1 MTTELNDL
9 PVASAALGASE
20 ERFRLVFEMAPMGLV
35 LLNTEGQFS
44 QVNQAFAQMLG
55 YTAGELCGRTVA
67 DISRPEDVPAS
78 LALLRQAR
86 TAPMKPCWLEKRYLR
101 PDGSTVW
108 GSVTAVFLR
117 SPDGQSLGYLA
128 MIQDITEQRRSAMQ
142 LREQARLLDI
152 AQDAICVQ
160 SLTGQIEFWNPASE
174 KLYGWSRAEALGSN
188 SADLLFGRIGRE
200 LLQAQA
206 DVLTHGSW
214 SGELQQTTRSGQTV
228 HVQTRFSLVR
238 DAQDKPKSILVVSTD
253 ITEKKKLQRE
263 FLRAQRLEC
272 IGTLASGVAH
282 DLNNVFS
289 PILMVSELLAN
300 RTVGADDSEL
310 LKLLRV
316 SADRGSSIVRQLL
329 AFSRGQ
335 ETERTELHVHHLLKE
350 MLQLANETFPKNI
363 QFTSQPDPDLWRVI
377 GDVTQIHQ
385 VLLNLCVNARD
396 AMPTG
401 GALNLKAHNFQADTV
416 FCQIRPEVQPGPY
429 VLIEV
434 TDTGSGIPLAIQDK
448 IFDPYFTTKPLGQG
462 TGLGLPTVLSIV
474 KGHRG
479 FLDFDSSP
487 DAGTRFRVFLPAV
500 ESEVAADRLA
510 QRPAACPGHGELVL
524 VVDDEEAICLATEL
538 MLTQYG
544 YVPLLARDGVEAIVL
559 FARHQA
565 ELRFVLTDM
574 MMPGMDGAA
583 FIRAVRKFS
592 PDVPIIAMSGMP
604 PEHFAADLAGQKHVT
619 FLAKPFTGEML
630 VQTLQAF
637 PQPGSAPPAA
647 AVMPS
652 CDPDVERRL
661 G

>member
-67 DISRPEDVPAS
+67 DISHPEDVVAS
-78 LALLRQAR
+78 LALLRQAQ
-86 TAPMKPCWLEKRYLR
+86 TAPLKPCRLEKRYLR
-101 PDGSTVW
+101 ADGSTAW
-108 GSVTAVFLR
+108 GSVTAVLLR

-152 AQDAICVQ
+152 AQDAICVH

-214 SGELQQTTRSGQTV
+214 FGELQQTTRSGQPV

-253 ITEKKKLQRE
+253 ITEKKKVQRE

-363 QFTSQPDPDLWRVI
+363 QFTCQPDPDLWRVV

-401 GALNLKAHNFQADTV
+401 GTLTLKAHNFRADTSS
-416 FCQIRPEVQPGPY
+416 CQMKPEVQPGRY

-434 TDTGSGIPLAIQDK
+434 TDTGSGIPLAIQDN

-487 DAGTRFRVFLPAV
+487 HAGTRFRVFLPAV

-538 MLTQYG
+538 MLTKYG

-592 PDVPIIAMSGMP
+592 PDVPIIATSGMS

-630 VQTLQAF
+630 VQTFQAF
-637 PQPGSAPPAA
+637 PQPEPVSPATTAAP
-647 AVMPS
+647 
-652 CDPDVERRL
+652 R
-661 G
+661 